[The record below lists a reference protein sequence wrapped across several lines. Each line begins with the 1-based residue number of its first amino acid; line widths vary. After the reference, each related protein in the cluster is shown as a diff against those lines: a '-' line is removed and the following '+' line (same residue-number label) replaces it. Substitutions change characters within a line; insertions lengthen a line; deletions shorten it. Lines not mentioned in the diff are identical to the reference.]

1 MVIKIKPEFFNQ
13 SDKSKNMIFSKI
25 QSLDFVDEALIFPNE
40 SYIIIKL
47 KNNVNF
53 NNNKVM
59 KILGEKNAIS

>member
-1 MVIKIKPEFFNQ
+1 
-13 SDKSKNMIFSKI
+13 MIFNKI

-53 NNNKVM
+53 DNNKVM